1 MVKEFNDHTEGNH
14 WKIIPNKE
22 VPTVTRILYAIF
34 KMKRKRDVLY
44 GRVITWISIMTIQG
58 GKQEHGV
65 KYTETYAPVTS
76 WYTIQTLLV
85 LALLNK
91 WHTRQ
96 IYFLLA

>member
-1 MVKEFNDHTEGNH
+1 MK
-14 WKIIPNKE
+14 
-22 VPTVTRILYAIF
+22 TRL
-34 KMKRKRDVLY
+34 DVHGY
-44 GRVITWISIMTIQG
+44 Q
-58 GKQEHGV
+58 QYHGV